1 MIETRYYFLFFLA
14 SFAFRDLFLF
24 NRYPTS
30 KIALTVVSPLC
41 LCQEHGELTFATAT
55 KMKRA
60 TLVPKEETVPICPVK
75 NAPICPE
82 GRARTLPGFH
92 LISID
97 AAVEAME
104 KGIFRFWSDN
114 YLFYS

>member
-1 MIETRYYFLFFLA
+1 
-14 SFAFRDLFLF
+14 
-24 NRYPTS
+24 
-30 KIALTVVSPLC
+30 
-41 LCQEHGELTFATAT
+41 
-55 KMKRA
+55 MKRA
-60 TLVPKEETVPICPVK
+60 VLVPKEETVPICPVK

-104 KGIFRFWSDN
+104 KGSYHAHGADHPITDFEVLHPLDKLHICDIDN
-114 YLFYS
+114 KLFLNKSSLLYH